1 MPIIEDPFY
10 TSFAAASS
18 SPPVRLDIDSLY
30 EVFDQFVQ
38 MAPIHNAVAL
48 RSANWQVCRA
58 INYAL
63 YKTTTI
69 SVELKWHK
77 DRLENPEPEIIIQGS
92 QIRSLEKAEEC
103 IDFIFSH
110 ARMITH
116 LSIDVEVAGAGKY
129 LNALL
134 EKFIGRENVQ
144 LEVLKIRRRYIG
156 ESFPIISD
164 LIYEHA
170 STLKIVGRIGLTEAV
185 EGFTQ
190 KLHLQRLSLMNFDLI
205 DDATMDSP
213 MLFEKTR
220 YCMRKIAD
228 TGATF
233 EHLSYTTYCGFEIAR
248 QPTLQFLRSAEVQS
262 LRVTMQEGNP
272 LPYSDRVILETLK
285 SLEFVGDMDIESDN
299 LAKQFPNL
307 SHFDFVRQN
316 LACCGA

>member
-1 MPIIEDPFY
+1 MPIVEDPFY
-10 TSFAAASS
+10 ASFQASS

-48 RSANWQVCRA
+48 RSANWQICRA

-63 YKTTTI
+63 FKTTTI
-69 SVELKWHK
+69 SIELKWHK
-77 DRLENPEPEIIIQGS
+77 DRLENPEPQIIIQDS

-103 IDFIFSH
+103 VDFIFSH
-110 ARMITH
+110 ARMITQ
-116 LSIDVEVAGAGKY
+116 LSINIEVPNAGKY
-129 LNALL
+129 LNVLL
-134 EKFIGRENVQ
+134 EKFMNRDNVQ
-144 LEVLKIRRRYIG
+144 LQVLKIRRRYVG

-170 STLKIVGRIGLTEAV
+170 STLKILGRIGLTEAV

-190 KLHLQRLSLMNFDLI
+190 KLHLDRLSLMNFDLI
-205 DDATMDSP
+205 DDGSMVSP
-213 MLFEKTR
+213 MLLEKTR
-220 YCMRKIAD
+220 YCMKKIAD

-233 EHLSYTTYCGFEIAR
+233 EHLSYTSYSGFEIAR
-248 QPTLQFLRSAEVQS
+248 QPTLQFLRSGEVKS
-262 LRVTMQEGNP
+262 LRLTMQEGNP
-272 LPYSDRVILETLK
+272 LPYSDRLILETLN

-299 LAKQFPNL
+299 ISKQFPNL
-307 SHFDFVRQN
+307 SHFDFIRQN